1 MQIHIRVATSAD
13 LPAIERLYAHADV
26 YHQRALA
33 RFFSPIEGPA
43 RPAAYLQECLDRDDA
58 TILLAEDVY
67 GDKDGDAV
75 GLVHLY
81 ERATPPVPML
91 VPRRYLVI
99 EGIVVLP
106 EAQRAG
112 VGSALLQH
120 AEAWALSRG
129 LDEVELT
136 VWEFNVGARQFYEAQ
151 GYATVRRSMWKP
163 LDGAEEGP

>member
-58 TILLAEDVY
+58 TILLAEAAE
-67 GDKDGDAV
+67 GEAV
-75 GLVHLY
+75 GLVHLV
-81 ERATPPVPML
+81 ERATPPNPML

-136 VWEFNVGARQFYEAQ
+136 VWEFNVGARHFYEAQ